1 MTDADSRILRDP
13 EPFIAV
19 KELADNSVNLMVRIW
34 CKKEDYWNINFD
46 WQNDVKLRF
55 DKEGLNFPF
64 PQREVTMVKS

>member
-64 PQREVTMVKS
+64 PQREVTMVKN